1 MVLFVC
7 LKITLGIP
15 LVVQWLRPCESTTA
29 ERGGSIPGQGNQDPE
44 CCEVHPKQNV
54 TLVTVKRRKGGN
66 SEPVGRLSQ

>member
-44 CCEVHPKQNV
+44 RCEVH
-54 TLVTVKRRKGGN
+54 RR
-66 SEPVGRLSQ
+66 